1 MQCKEERW
9 ETTFVSFMKPKVDN
23 VLNLNT
29 TVTSITYVTYT
40 SNPNHDLFPNLTSSF
55 DAFT

>member
-1 MQCKEERW
+1 M
-9 ETTFVSFMKPKVDN
+9 SFMKPKVDN

-40 SNPNHDLFPNLTSSF
+40 SNPNHDLFLNLTSSF